1 MRKLLAEETK
11 VINNFDEYFKH
22 LEESKLLIGVGI
34 ANEDEPDKVFILNA
48 AIAAALTVLKGKEVE
63 DFFA

>member
-11 VINNFDEYFKH
+11 IINNFDEYFKH

-34 ANEDEPDKVFILNA
+34 VNEDEPDKVFMLNVA
-48 AIAAALTVLKGKEVE
+48 VATALTVLKGKEIE

>member
-34 ANEDEPDKVFILNA
+34 ANEDEPDKVFILNTA
-48 AIAAALTVLKGKEVE
+48 VAAALTVLKGKEVE

>member
-1 MRKLLAEETK
+1 MKLTDDEVK
-11 VINNFDEYFKH
+11 IIHNFDEYFKH

-34 ANEDEPDKVFILNA
+34 VKEDEPEKAFTLNA
-48 AIAAALTVLKGKEVE
+48 AVATALTILKGKEVE

>member
-1 MRKLLAEETK
+1 MKKLSVNEVTI
-11 VINNFDEYFKH
+11 VNNFDEYFKH

-34 ANEDEPDKVFILNA
+34 ANEDEPDKTLILNA
-48 AIAAALTVLKGKEVE
+48 AVATALTILKGKEVE